1 MLPQFFA
8 RRYLFSPKSRSV
20 VNLISGLSVVAV
32 AMPVAAMIILL
43 SVFNGFESLVKSM
56 CSAFDADLTV
66 TPRQGQTFAAD
77 AVDTAAVARIDGVEA
92 FSFILEQSALLEH
105 AGRQATATV
114 RGVDDAYGEVFP
126 LAEAIPSGEFRVHL
140 GDLERLVMGQSM
152 AYMLGVRTLADADVN
167 VYAVRRG
174 SFSSLL
180 PFDNY
185 TRRTVPLG
193 GVYSLDLETER
204 TYVLASLRLA
214 QELFSHPGRVS
225 GLVVRLREGA
235 DAERVRQ
242 ALEQRLG
249 GEYRVRTRYELR
261 ASFYRIMTY
270 EKWGIFFIS
279 LLVLL
284 VASFSV
290 VGALAMLIV
299 DKRRDI
305 ATLRALGADT
315 SLVRAVFRSEG
326 LLICGLGAL
335 FGVVLGVGASLV
347 QQHFGLIG
355 IPAETFLTKSYP
367 VEFRFGDLVVVLAA
381 FGLVAYVISNIT
393 VRSMVKHNT

>member
-1 MLPQFFA
+1 
-8 RRYLFSPKSRSV
+8 
-20 VNLISGLSVVAV
+20 
-32 AMPVAAMIILL
+32 
-43 SVFNGFESLVKSM
+43 
-56 CSAFDADLTV
+56 
-66 TPRQGQTFAAD
+66 
-77 AVDTAAVARIDGVEA
+77 
-92 FSFILEQSALLEH
+92 
-105 AGRQATATV
+105 
-114 RGVDDAYGEVFP
+114 
-126 LAEAIPSGEFRVHL
+126 
-140 GDLERLVMGQSM
+140 
-152 AYMLGVRTLADADVN
+152 MLGIRSLADADVN

-235 DAERVRQ
+235 DAEQVRQ
-242 ALEQRLG
+242 ALARQTG
-249 GEYRVRTRYELR
+249 GDYRVRTRHELR
-261 ASFYRIMTY
+261 VSFYRIMTY

-279 LLVLL
+279 LLVL
-284 VASFSV
+284 VIASFSV

-305 ATLRALGADT
+305 VTLRALGADT
-315 SLVRAVFRSEG
+315 SLVRAIFRSEG
-326 LLICGLGAL
+326 LLICGLGAACGAL
-335 FGVVLGVGASLV
+335 LGVGLSLL
-347 QQHFGLIG
+347 QQHFGLIE
-355 IPAETFLTKSYP
+355 IPAETLLAKSYP
-367 VEFRFGDLVVVLAA
+367 VEFRPGDLLAVLAA

-393 VRSMVKHNT
+393 VRSMVKHNA